1 MTIDRRHLLLAGVAA
16 AFAPALAPSA
26 AFAASKLM
34 VVYVSARNCPVCR
47 EWNAYDKDGFA
58 ARCAAKGVPFRT
70 VDVKSF
76 GNIRNEDEWPADL
89 RPLLAQFDDRGGTPR
104 FLLVEGGKIV
114 GNVLGPLKWRDG
126 AVPGAQG

>member
-1 MTIDRRHLLLAGVAA
+1 MTVDRRHLLLSGVAA
-16 AFAPALAPSA
+16 ALAPALAPLP
-26 AFAASKLM
+26 AFAAAKLM

-47 EWNAYDKDGFA
+47 EWNAYDRDGFA

-114 GNVLGPLKWRDG
+114 GNVLGPLKWRD
-126 AVPGAQG
+126 VTTPGTQG